1 MATKVRLAASTRLI
15 LAMFQ
20 LIAAIEDNFGRALF
34 DILSKQYPDQVDD
47 MIAKLSRF
55 PADRIAKDPAEAK
68 RAAYRNL
75 GNRMLAIARREV
87 QHTPD
92 EAIDIVQD
100 FLTYIVTGSRTVSDP
115 ETGEK
120 VERTEAEPWDFTKA
134 DENWQGALKKIFRNI
149 KTTGISRSQKITGI
163 RDSDKRDF
171 GMLKWKMEQGEELED
186 HEKKL
191 YAKLEKAFK
200 AKGMDPDEIPAWDP
214 DKPWGAKEKG
224 IEEAFGQR
232 GEEGE
237 EKAGGEGMIPTTDET
252 ALGKAL
258 DDKAAVREFIDLI
271 DLHLPDLKSSLS
283 EDTSKL
289 FDLIFEDEV
298 GSFGSDIKE
307 NMGQASALKEKYP
320 DLYEANA
327 KRWSGFVGDLRKKL
341 LKEIFSYID
350 TEMSKRDYERLYEEF
365 FADTTPREVEKRE
378 EAKVKEKESYQRG
391 IDERKLGRLK
401 HKKEE
406 GQDLSSR
413 EQKEWDRLVKKLD
426 LSEEDMAKIEAVAP
440 KAKKTKKPAETE
452 AMASLSPLARRVATK
467 WLIDRGWYTI

>member
-1 MATKVRLAASTRLI
+1 MMATQVHLASSTRLI

-47 MIAKLSRF
+47 MVAKLSGF
-55 PADRIAKDPAEAK
+55 PAEQIEAEPATAK
-68 RAAYRNL
+68 RAAFRRL
-75 GNRMLAIARREV
+75 GNRMLAIARREL
-87 QHTPD
+87 QHSPD
-92 EAIDIVQD
+92 EAIDVVQD
-100 FLTYIVTGSRTVSDP
+100 FLTYIATGSKTVEDP
-115 ETGEK
+115 ETGERT
-120 VERTEAEPWDFTKA
+120 ERTEAEPWDFTKA

-163 RDSDKRDF
+163 RDSDKREF
-171 GMLKWKMEQGEELED
+171 GMLKWKMEQGEELD
-186 HEKKL
+186 AREKAEYK
-191 YAKLEKAFK
+191 KLEKLFK
-200 AKGMDPDEIPAWDP
+200 SKKVDPDSIPAWDP

-224 IEEAFGQR
+224 IEEAFGKR

-237 EKAGGEGMIPTTDET
+237 EKSGGEGAIPTTDET

-289 FDLIFEDEV
+289 FDLIFEDEI

-320 DLYEANA
+320 ELYEANK

-341 LKEIFSYID
+341 LKEIFKYID

-365 FADTTPREVEKRE
+365 FADTTPRDVEKRE

-401 HKKEE
+401 YKKDQS
-406 GQDLSSR
+406 GKLSDR
-413 EQKEWDRLVKKLD
+413 EQKEWDRLVKKLN
-426 LSEEDMAKIEAVAP
+426 LSEEEIGRIEAVSP
-440 KAKKTKKPAETE
+440 KSKKGPAAE
-452 AMASLSPLARRVATK
+452 AMASLSPMARRLAIN
-467 WLIDRGWYTI
+467 WLIDHGWFTI